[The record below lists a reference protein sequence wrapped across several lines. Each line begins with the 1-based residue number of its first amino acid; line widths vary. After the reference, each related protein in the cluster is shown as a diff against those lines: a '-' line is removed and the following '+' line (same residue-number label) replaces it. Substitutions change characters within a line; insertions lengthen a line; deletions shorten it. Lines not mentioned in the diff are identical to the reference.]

1 MQESAPPTRSQ
12 RNDTDATMEEL
23 NHLQSNSDPIVLLTS
38 LNDNSP
44 EQQYEEQ
51 QLRLVF
57 TNNYK
62 GSLSKGAALLTV
74 APGDTKYDLSK
85 TPTHNQQQ
93 QVLQNVLAPSVTIQS
108 SKIVR
113 NLRELRDALNE
124 YFEEGVYETKQENA
138 LILEPPLKKDMSNY
152 SRSDTTQTA
161 SMEEMRRFELFREVI
176 THEDDLLN
184 QRVSWIILAQSFLMA
199 AYITA
204 GMEPDSLRF
213 ITAAVG
219 LATVFVTLPAIYA
232 AGRNVEVQQ
241 QVYFRQI
248 ESDER
253 CEILHGHS
261 RDLSFKPDEH
271 EENERMLY
279 GHILPNMA
287 FRSRSAVK
295 ILWTATLLAA
305 VQLFGWIFL
314 LIAVVYSWE

>member
-1 MQESAPPTRSQ
+1 
-12 RNDTDATMEEL
+12 MEEL
-23 NHLQSNSDPIVLLTS
+23 NLLQSESDPIILLTS
-38 LNDNSP
+38 LNENAP
-44 EQQYEEQ
+44 EQQQDEQ

-74 APGDTKYDLSK
+74 SPGDAKYDLSK
-85 TPTHNQQQ
+85 TPTHSQQQ
-93 QVLQNVLAPSVTIQS
+93 ELLQNVLAPSVSIQS

-124 YFEEGVYETKQENA
+124 YFEEEEGGGGEYETKQEKP
-138 LILEPPLKKDMSNY
+138 LVLKPPMKKETSNY

-161 SMEEMRRFELFREVI
+161 TMEEMRRFEIFREVI

-261 RDLSFKPDEH
+261 RDLAFKPDAH

-295 ILWTATLLAA
+295 ILWTASLLAA

-314 LIAVVYSWE
+314 LVAVIYDWE